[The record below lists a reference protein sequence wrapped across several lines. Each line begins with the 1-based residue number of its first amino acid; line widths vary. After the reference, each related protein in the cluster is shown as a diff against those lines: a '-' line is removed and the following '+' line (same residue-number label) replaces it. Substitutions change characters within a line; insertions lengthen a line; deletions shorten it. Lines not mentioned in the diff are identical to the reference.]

1 MNLRNGQGLTKTYT
15 YTARGLIDTVTD
27 FRGGQT
33 RYSYDALRRKNI
45 ESRLPI
51 MRIGMFLLF
60 VSIAFMGCR
69 SGNKVVEHKQNAVAL
84 QKRIGTVVQSRVSED
99 AFIAL
104 LTEYNI
110 SFESIPAT
118 GFRSSDSGD
127 LDLQED
133 EHVLSFTY
141 YEFSWRGGF
150 FRWQFVTKY
159 HAYVVVDVNRIVRD
173 VLFFESNTGL

>member
-1 MNLRNGQGLTKTYT
+1 
-15 YTARGLIDTVTD
+15 
-27 FRGGQT
+27 
-33 RYSYDALRRKNI
+33 
-45 ESRLPI
+45 
-51 MRIGMFLLF
+51 MRIGMFFLF

-69 SGNKVVEHKQNAVAL
+69 SGNKVVDHKQNAVAL
-84 QKRIGTVVQSRVSED
+84 QKRIDSVVRSRVSED
-99 AFIAL
+99 EFIAL
-104 LTEYNI
+104 LAEYNI
-110 SFESIPAT
+110 THRSIPAT

-159 HAYVVVDVNRIVRD
+159 HAFVVVNINRIVRD

>member
-1 MNLRNGQGLTKTYT
+1 
-15 YTARGLIDTVTD
+15 
-27 FRGGQT
+27 
-33 RYSYDALRRKNI
+33 
-45 ESRLPI
+45 
-51 MRIGMFLLF
+51 MRIGMFLIF

-69 SGNKVVEHKQNAVAL
+69 SGNKVVDHKQNALAL
-84 QKRIGTVVQSRVSED
+84 QKRIGAVVQSRVSED

-110 SFESIPAT
+110 THRSIPAT

-159 HAYVVVDVNRIVRD
+159 HAYVVVNIDYLIRD
-173 VLFFESNTGL
+173 VVFFESNTGL

>member
-1 MNLRNGQGLTKTYT
+1 
-15 YTARGLIDTVTD
+15 
-27 FRGGQT
+27 
-33 RYSYDALRRKNI
+33 
-45 ESRLPI
+45 

-69 SGNKVVEHKQNAVAL
+69 SGNKVVEHKQNALAL
-84 QKRIGTVVQSRVSED
+84 QKRIGAVVQSRVSED
-99 AFIAL
+99 EFIAL

-110 SFESIPAT
+110 THRSIPAT

-133 EHVLSFTY
+133 ENVLSFTY

-159 HAYVVVDVNRIVRD
+159 AAFVVINKDHFVRD
-173 VLFFESNTGL
+173 VLFFEGHTGL

>member
-1 MNLRNGQGLTKTYT
+1 
-15 YTARGLIDTVTD
+15 
-27 FRGGQT
+27 
-33 RYSYDALRRKNI
+33 
-45 ESRLPI
+45 

-69 SGNKVVEHKQNAVAL
+69 SGNNVVEHKQNALAL
-84 QKRIGTVVQSRVSED
+84 QKRIGSVVQSRVSED

-104 LTEYNI
+104 LSEYNI
-110 SFESIPAT
+110 SYEIDPAK
-118 GFRSSDSGD
+118 GFRSSYSDD
-127 LDLQED
+127 LKLQED

-159 HAYVVVDVNRIVRD
+159 IAYVVISKDHFVRD
-173 VLFFESNTGL
+173 VLFFEGHTGL

>member
-1 MNLRNGQGLTKTYT
+1 M
-15 YTARGLIDTVTD
+15 
-27 FRGGQT
+27 
-33 RYSYDALRRKNI
+33 RRKNI

-69 SGNKVVEHKQNAVAL
+69 NGNNVVEHKQNAVAL
-84 QKRIGTVVQSRVSED
+84 QKRINAVVRSRVSED

-110 SFESIPAT
+110 SYEIDPAKD
-118 GFRSSDSGD
+118 FRSSYSDD
-127 LDLQED
+127 LKLQED
-133 EHVLSFTY
+133 ENVLSFTY

-159 HAYVVVDVNRIVRD
+159 IAYVVVSKDHFVRD
-173 VLFFESNTGL
+173 VVFFEGHTGL

>member
-1 MNLRNGQGLTKTYT
+1 M
-15 YTARGLIDTVTD
+15 
-27 FRGGQT
+27 
-33 RYSYDALRRKNI
+33 RRKNI

-69 SGNKVVEHKQNAVAL
+69 SGNKVVDHKQNAVAL
-84 QKRIGTVVQSRVSED
+84 QKRIDAVVRSRVSED
-99 AFIAL
+99 EFIAL
-104 LTEYNI
+104 LAEYNI
-110 SFESIPAT
+110 SYEIDPAK
-118 GFRSSDSGD
+118 GFRSSYSDD
-127 LDLQED
+127 LKLQED

-159 HAYVVVDVNRIVRD
+159 AAFVVINKDHFVRD
-173 VLFFESNTGL
+173 VLFFEGHTGL

>member
-1 MNLRNGQGLTKTYT
+1 M
-15 YTARGLIDTVTD
+15 
-27 FRGGQT
+27 
-33 RYSYDALRRKNI
+33 
-45 ESRLPI
+45 
-51 MRIGMFLLF
+51 
-60 VSIAFMGCR
+60 
-69 SGNKVVEHKQNAVAL
+69 
-84 QKRIGTVVQSRVSED
+84 QKRIDAVVQSRVSED
-99 AFIAL
+99 EFIAL

-150 FRWQFVTKY
+150 FRW
-159 HAYVVVDVNRIVRD
+159 
-173 VLFFESNTGL
+173 

>member
-1 MNLRNGQGLTKTYT
+1 
-15 YTARGLIDTVTD
+15 
-27 FRGGQT
+27 
-33 RYSYDALRRKNI
+33 
-45 ESRLPI
+45 
-51 MRIGMFLLF
+51 MRIGMFFLF

-69 SGNKVVEHKQNAVAL
+69 SGNQVVEHKQNAVAL
-84 QKRIGTVVQSRVSED
+84 QKRIDAVVRSRVSED
-99 AFIAL
+99 EFIAL
-104 LTEYNI
+104 LTEHNI
-110 SFESIPAT
+110 PHRSIPAT

-159 HAYVVVDVNRIVRD
+159 HAFVVVDINHIVRD

>member
-1 MNLRNGQGLTKTYT
+1 
-15 YTARGLIDTVTD
+15 
-27 FRGGQT
+27 
-33 RYSYDALRRKNI
+33 
-45 ESRLPI
+45 

-159 HAYVVVDVNRIVRD
+159 AAFVVITKDHFVRD
-173 VLFFESNTGL
+173 VLFFEGHTGL

>member
-1 MNLRNGQGLTKTYT
+1 
-15 YTARGLIDTVTD
+15 
-27 FRGGQT
+27 
-33 RYSYDALRRKNI
+33 
-45 ESRLPI
+45 
-51 MRIGMFLLF
+51 MRIGMFLIF
-60 VSIAFMGCR
+60 VSIAVTGCR
-69 SGNKVVEHKQNAVAL
+69 SGNDVVDHKQNAVAL
-84 QKRIGTVVQSRVSED
+84 QKRIDAVVRSRVSED
-99 AFIAL
+99 EFIAL

-110 SFESIPAT
+110 SYEIDPAT
-118 GFRSSDSGD
+118 GFRSSYSDD

-159 HAYVVVDVNRIVRD
+159 HAFVVVNINYLIRD

>member
-1 MNLRNGQGLTKTYT
+1 M
-15 YTARGLIDTVTD
+15 
-27 FRGGQT
+27 
-33 RYSYDALRRKNI
+33 
-45 ESRLPI
+45 

-60 VSIAFMGCR
+60 VSIAFLGCR
-69 SGNKVVEHKQNAVAL
+69 SGNKVVDHKQNAVAL
-84 QKRIGTVVQSRVSED
+84 QKRIGAVVRSRVSED

-110 SFESIPAT
+110 SYEIDPAK
-118 GFRSSDSGD
+118 GFRSSYSDD

-133 EHVLSFTY
+133 ENVLSFIY

-159 HAYVVVDVNRIVRD
+159 IAYVVINKDHFVRD
-173 VLFFESNTGL
+173 VLFFEGHTGL

>member
-1 MNLRNGQGLTKTYT
+1 
-15 YTARGLIDTVTD
+15 
-27 FRGGQT
+27 
-33 RYSYDALRRKNI
+33 
-45 ESRLPI
+45 
-51 MRIGMFLLF
+51 MRIGMFLIF

-69 SGNKVVEHKQNAVAL
+69 SGNNVVEHKQNALAL
-84 QKRIGTVVQSRVSED
+84 QKRIGAVVRSRVSED
-99 AFIAL
+99 EFIAL

-159 HAYVVVDVNRIVRD
+159 HAFVVVNINYLIRD

>member
-1 MNLRNGQGLTKTYT
+1 
-15 YTARGLIDTVTD
+15 
-27 FRGGQT
+27 
-33 RYSYDALRRKNI
+33 
-45 ESRLPI
+45 
-51 MRIGMFLLF
+51 MRIGMFLIF
-60 VSIAFMGCR
+60 VSIAFTGCR
-69 SGNKVVEHKQNAVAL
+69 SGNKVVDHKQNAVAL
-84 QKRIGTVVQSRVSED
+84 QKRIDAVVRSRVSED

-104 LTEYNI
+104 LAEYNI

-133 EHVLSFTY
+133 ENVLSFTY
-141 YEFSWRGGF
+141 YQFSWRGGF

-159 HAYVVVDVNRIVRD
+159 HAFVVVDMNRIIRD

>member
-1 MNLRNGQGLTKTYT
+1 M
-15 YTARGLIDTVTD
+15 
-27 FRGGQT
+27 
-33 RYSYDALRRKNI
+33 
-45 ESRLPI
+45 
-51 MRIGMFLLF
+51 
-60 VSIAFMGCR
+60 
-69 SGNKVVEHKQNAVAL
+69 
-84 QKRIGTVVQSRVSED
+84 QKRIGAVVQSRVSED

-127 LDLQED
+127 LKLQED

-159 HAYVVVDVNRIVRD
+159 AAFVVINKDHFVRD
-173 VLFFESNTGL
+173 VVFFEGHTGL

>member
-1 MNLRNGQGLTKTYT
+1 
-15 YTARGLIDTVTD
+15 
-27 FRGGQT
+27 
-33 RYSYDALRRKNI
+33 
-45 ESRLPI
+45 
-51 MRIGMFLLF
+51 MRIGMFFLF

-69 SGNKVVEHKQNAVAL
+69 SGNNVVEHKQNAVAL
-84 QKRIGTVVQSRVSED
+84 QKRIDAVVRSRVSED
-99 AFIAL
+99 EFIAL

-133 EHVLSFTY
+133 ENVLSFTY

-159 HAYVVVDVNRIVRD
+159 AAFVVINKDHFVRD
-173 VLFFESNTGL
+173 VVFFEGHTGL